1 MSQAS
6 SDDFRRAEL
15 KHALAAAVH
24 ALNRQDFGRA
34 KAIIEEVRRHF
45 PRHPDALHLA
55 GHIQLVEGKPDDAIG
70 LIRQAIRKAP
80 KVGLYHY
87 NLGMAYF
94 MKRELEKARDAF
106 QATIRLDPRSRDA
119 IDNLAIVQHEL
130 KRLREAEVL
139 FEQAVEISPGDPGAW
154 LNLAKIRMELRKP
167 RQVDEAVARAAE
179 LADAED
185 GDFLHEVGKIYY
197 GLSRHDLAERYFRRA
212 IEKTSGEP
220 LLFYALGKVL
230 CDRGEYGDAEEA
242 LNKARELG
250 ASIPKTALAL
260 ADLYVTSGEIEKGR
274 RALDEAVE
282 QGGYDPD
289 ILLKAAQTLSLI
301 GDFDLQETLLRR
313 VLKKY
318 PKNVAARVYLAFML
332 KCTLDEAGVALMA
345 KQIDDLAIDA
355 EVRTSMGFA
364 LGNHYLSIKEYDKA
378 FRYYERGNRLK
389 GYSWDR
395 MAYRGWVDRTLE
407 IYNRSFFEERADWG
421 LNSRLPVLI
430 VGMPRS
436 GTTLAE
442 QIVSAHS
449 TVRGAGE
456 FGTVTGLSAG
466 PGIQVPRI
474 LGEAESI
481 LAVDAVDCESM
492 ARNHLARLE
501 GQARHGESFVTNKLP
516 HNFQLLGL
524 FALEFP
530 HAPVIHIRRD
540 PRDNLLSIYFQD
552 FAGYH
557 PYAYDLKNL
566 VFQYWEQERLMQHWK
581 SVIPSPVFTLNYEEL
596 VGDLEGMINRL
607 AEFLGIEVEE
617 SMRKFFEQERQVQ
630 TLSNWQ
636 VRQKLYTTSVA
647 RWKPYEKH
655 LKPLFDALR
664 EFKPD
669 DIPDEYGLFEM

>member
-1 MSQAS
+1 MPQAS
-6 SDDFRRAEL
+6 NGDSRQAEL

-34 KAIIEEVRRHF
+34 KAIIDEVRKHF
-45 PRHPDALHLA
+45 PSHPDALHLA
-55 GHIQLVEGKPDDAIG
+55 GYIQLVEGKPDDAIG

-106 QATIRLDPRSRDA
+106 QATIRLDPKSRDA

-139 FEQAVEISPGDPGAW
+139 FEQAVKISPEDPRAW

-197 GLSRHDLAERYFRRA
+197 GLSRHELAERYFRRA
-212 IEKTSGEP
+212 IEKTSEDP

-230 CDRGEYGDAEEA
+230 GERGEYGDAEEA
-242 LNKARELG
+242 LKKARELG

-260 ADLYVTSGEIEKGR
+260 ADLYVTSGEIETGR
-274 RALDEAVE
+274 GALDEAVE
-282 QGGYDPD
+282 QGGDDPD
-289 ILLKAAQTLSLI
+289 ILLEAAQTLSLI
-301 GDFDLQETLLRR
+301 GDFDLQEALLQRI
-313 VLKKY
+313 LKKD
-318 PKNVAARVYLAFML
+318 PENVAARVHLAFVP
-332 KCTLDEAGVALMA
+332 KRKLDDTGVAFME
-345 KQIDDLAIDA
+345 KRIDDPAIDA
-355 EVRTSMGFA
+355 KVRTSMGFA
-364 LGNHYLSIKEYDKA
+364 LGNHYRNIKEYDKA
-378 FRYYERGNRLK
+378 FRYYKRGNQLK

-395 MAYRGWVDRTLE
+395 LAYRGWVDRTLK
-407 IYNRSFFEERADWG
+407 IYSRSFFEERADWG
-421 LNSRLPVLI
+421 LDSRLPVLI

-436 GTTLAE
+436 GTTLTE

-449 TVRGAGE
+449 AVHGAGE
-456 FGTVTGLSAG
+456 FGAVTGLSAG
-466 PGIQVPRI
+466 PGLQVPRI
-474 LGEAESI
+474 LDEAESI
-481 LAVDAVDCESM
+481 LAVDAVDCEAM

-501 GQARHGESFVTNKLP
+501 AQARHGESFVTNKLP

-530 HAPVIHIRRD
+530 CAPVIHIRRD

-552 FAGYH
+552 FGGYH

-566 VFQYWEQERLMQHWK
+566 AFQYWEQERLMSHWK
-581 SVIPSPVFTLNYEEL
+581 SLIPNPVFTLDYEKL
-596 VGDLEGMINRL
+596 VTDLEGMIHRL
-607 AEFLGIEVEE
+607 AAFLGITVEDA
-617 SMRKFFEQERQVQ
+617 MKRFYEQERQVQ
-630 TLSNWQ
+630 TASKWQ
-636 VRQKLYTTSVA
+636 VRQKLYSTSIG

-655 LKPLFDALR
+655 LRPLFEALR